1 MFIEIITLASG
12 HEVCCSWRMERIAPY
27 LEKDLDAEV
36 WKPGEGILSV
46 AQLDRPIESSWSGSG
61 GSSVRF
67 IETSPSQQVV
77 G

>member
-1 MFIEIITLASG
+1 MFIEITTLASG

-46 AQLDRPIESSWSGSG
+46 AQLDRPIESS
-61 GSSVRF
+61 
-67 IETSPSQQVV
+67 
-77 G
+77 